1 MHLSGVKSL
10 ATRDAE
16 KRPEPMFGP
25 QAFTNFPVRGQGGIN
40 QDLLFGSQVAG
51 GGPVNFMAVH
61 PAPKSPEKLREAM
74 LEITVR
80 PEALGF
86 VPVIMWNKMELRLNE
101 LVSDYFRAR
110 SSRKIR
116 FEHKLWNALALTR
129 SLPEFYSLIG
139 VTWVSSAV
147 FKVDKDI
154 FGRLL
159 AVTRP
164 GSAFFSQ
171 RGSFVSHGFREV
183 SVSEARQ
190 LRIADSQLTDVDEV
204 VVRLFRHSLG
214 LFRSDSSVKD
224 INECTWSRF
233 E

>member
-1 MHLSGVKSL
+1 MGAVPSTFRS
-10 ATRDAE
+10 AE
-16 KRPEPMFGP
+16 K
-25 QAFTNFPVRGQGGIN
+25 V
-40 QDLLFGSQVAG
+40 
-51 GGPVNFMAVH
+51 
-61 PAPKSPEKLREAM
+61 REAM
-74 LEITVR
+74 MDMNLR
-80 PEALGF
+80 PESFGF
-86 VPVIMWNKMELRLNE
+86 VPVSMWSKMEIHLKE
-101 LVSDYFRAR
+101 LITDYFRAR

-129 SLPEFYSLIG
+129 SLPELYPLVG
-139 VTWVSSAV
+139 VAWVSTSL
-147 FKVDKDI
+147 FKVDKDA

-183 SVSEARQ
+183 SANEARGMKISEDQ
-190 LRIADSQLTDVDEV
+190 VSDVDEV
-204 VVRLFRHSLG
+204 VVRLFRHSAG
-214 LFRSDSSVKD
+214 LFRSDSSVRD